1 MPYGDPNV
9 DLYELLRSYGEIGY
23 RGFEAGA
30 ILLRG
35 NPIENLKRVQSFG
48 MKPLT
53 LGYRIGG
60 DNSVDELIKNAKML
74 GIDRVTTFV
83 GVAGLIGSRTD
94 WSHLPMTK

>member
-1 MPYGDPNV
+1 M
-9 DLYELLRSYGEIGY
+9 EIGY

-30 ILLRG
+30 ISRG

-74 GIDRVTTFV
+74 V
-83 GVAGLIGSRTD
+83 
-94 WSHLPMTK
+94 